1 MMSFKREDEK
11 TLVDDELVKERT
23 KRGAE
28 NVFLSLMMS
37 IIIIIYKRCSEKHNT
52 RGMRRVE
59 GER

>member
-11 TLVDDELVKERT
+11 TLVDDELLKERT

-28 NVFLSLMMS
+28 NVFLSLMIS
-37 IIIIIYKRCSEKHNT
+37 IIIIIYKRYNT

>member
-11 TLVDDELVKERT
+11 TLVDDELLKERT
-23 KRGAE
+23 KWGAE
-28 NVFLSLMMS
+28 NVFLSLMIS
-37 IIIIIYKRCSEKHNT
+37 IIIIIYKRYNT